1 MRKVLVTLATVALG
15 MLVTAVAASAAEPAE
30 GTTFDAGFA
39 KVDVTP
45 QTPVRMSGYGNRDHP
60 SEGIETKLHARAMA
74 LRPAASAETFVL
86 VQFDIVGM
94 PASFTEDVARQVQEM
109 FKVARDHFVLCATH
123 THAGPHLPI
132 GLTNIFQT
140 PMTDEERKRG
150 DEYVDFAKQ
159 RLVEVV
165 GVAIQDLKPAAL
177 SLGTGR
183 VGFAANRRVVK
194 DGRWTGFGVQPNGPT
209 DHRVDVL
216 KIVSPADGKLRGV
229 VFNYACHA
237 TTVGGDYY
245 RINGDWPALA
255 AEQIESDNAGATAL
269 SVIGCGADANPEP
282 RGSAEQAKA
291 HGKAMG
297 DEVER
302 VIAADKLAAV
312 TAAPTAA
319 FGHAELS
326 FDVPT
331 VEQLKARLNDP
342 LVQAARQAKEMLA
355 TIHNGGKLP
364 STYPVPVQSWRF
376 GDELTMV
383 FLGGEVVVDYA
394 IRLKREIDSKHVW
407 ITAYANDVMG
417 YVASERVRR
426 EGGYEVDTSM
436 VLYDR
441 PGPWASGTEEK
452 LVTRVHEIVAQAG
465 GTAAKK

>member
-1 MRKVLVTLATVALG
+1 MVWVALVTVAIG
-15 MLVTAVAASAAEPAE
+15 TFAAGGAVANEPAAAGAKFE
-30 GTTFDAGFA
+30 AGFA

-45 QTPVRMSGYGNRDHP
+45 QKPVRMSGYGNRDHP
-60 SEGIETKLHARAMA
+60 SEGVETRLHARAMA

-94 PASFTEDVARQVQEM
+94 PAAFTEDIAKQVQDR
-109 FKVARDHFVLCATH
+109 FKVSRDHFVLCATH

-140 PMTDEERKRG
+140 PMSDEERKRG
-150 DEYVDFAKQ
+150 TEYVEFAKG
-159 RLVEVV
+159 RIVEVV
-165 GVAIQDLKPAAL
+165 GKAIDDLKPAAL
-177 SLGTGR
+177 SLGWGN
-183 VGFAANRRVVK
+183 VGFAANRRVLK
-194 DGRWTGFGVQPNGPT
+194 DGKWTGFGVNPNGPT
-209 DHRVDVL
+209 DHAVNVL
-216 KIVSPADGKLRGV
+216 KIVSPNDGKLRGV

-237 TTVGGDYY
+237 TTLGGDYY
-245 RINGDWPALA
+245 RINGDWPAFA
-255 AEQIESDNAGATAL
+255 AEQIEADNAGTTAL

-282 RGSAEQAKA
+282 RGKAEQAKA

-302 VIAADKLAAV
+302 VIGRTDLAPI
-312 TAAPTAA
+312 TAAPKAA

-331 VEQLKARLNDP
+331 VDQLKARLNDP

-355 TIHNGGKLP
+355 TIDTGERLP
-364 STYPVPVQSWRF
+364 STYPVPVQAWRF
-376 GDELTMV
+376 GDDLTMV

-394 IRLKREIDSKHVW
+394 TRLKREIDSKHVW
-407 ITAYANDVMG
+407 VTAYANDVMG

-452 LVTRVHEIVAQAG
+452 LVARVHEIVAEAG
-465 GTAAKK
+465 GKPAKK